1 MRKISWMITVLILL
15 YAVHLATI
23 AWLGLAPDEAYY
35 WYWAKHLDWSYYDHP
50 PMAAC
55 IMAFFAGLGG
65 NREFFVRIGGL
76 LSSVL
81 VIGLIYLSCRRLSPE
96 NRDVPWEV
104 IFVANITLLFAAGYI
119 IQPPRYFLTFI
130 LDAGGLLRHSD
141 PHRRIGFLVVSVGH
155 CLGDG
160 AFKQIYDDPD
170 HPLPVCLSAFGQRST
185 ALAVYKGTLSGPS
198 GWIDCLFTRSDLE
211 LAI

>member
-1 MRKISWMITVLILL
+1 MKLT
-15 YAVHLATI
+15 T
-23 AWLGLAPDEAYY
+23 Y

-104 IFVANITLLFAAGYI
+104 IFVANITLLFAAGCI
-119 IQPPRYFLTFI
+119 IQPPPILPYFYSGRWRSI
-130 LDAGGLLRHSD
+130 A
-141 PHRRIGFLVVSVGH
+141 
-155 CLGDG
+155 
-160 AFKQIYDDPD
+160 
-170 HPLPVCLSAFGQRST
+170 AFGSSPADRLPGGICG
-185 ALAVYKGTLSGPS
+185 ALPW
-198 GWIDCLFTRSDLE
+198 GWGF
-211 LAI
+211 